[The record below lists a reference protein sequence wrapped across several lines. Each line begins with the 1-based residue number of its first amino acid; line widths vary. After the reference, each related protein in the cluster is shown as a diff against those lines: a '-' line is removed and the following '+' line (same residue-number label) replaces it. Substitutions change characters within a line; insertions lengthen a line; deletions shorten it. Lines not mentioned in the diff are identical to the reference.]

1 MKKQALAALI
11 LVGLIILLLV
21 PVAAAQTPSPANTPV
36 PGVSPVPSVTP
47 VPGGGL
53 TGTLPL
59 DAKKLADTMAL
70 PEFRIVL
77 LATIIFGGLGGLVYE
92 LMILQGNVEQP
103 HKVKE
108 NAWVYDLGVWG
119 RIIMGSLAAMI
130 ALLVISPEDA
140 YKLVA
145 ISVVAGSSASAIFKS
160 MQSRVEAM
168 VAQQNLAQAQDTVAQ
183 ISDKAEQLGQA
194 LGVGEGAPAGTRG
207 VRGPAVPPSEAE
219 RKAAQLISEIKGL
232 SASVR
237 KPKA

>member
-53 TGTLPL
+53 TGTPPL

-194 LGVGEGAPAGTRG
+194 LGVGEGAPGGTRG
-207 VRGPAVPPSEAE
+207 VRGPAVPPTETE